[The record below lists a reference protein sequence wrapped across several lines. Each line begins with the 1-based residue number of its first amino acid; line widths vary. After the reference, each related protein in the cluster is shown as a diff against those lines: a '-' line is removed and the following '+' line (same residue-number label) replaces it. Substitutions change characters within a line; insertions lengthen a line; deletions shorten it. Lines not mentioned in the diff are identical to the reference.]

1 MQIKEVPIIE
11 TSTLRRDL
19 YIVTSL
25 LLADKE
31 MAKAE
36 AMAARADVFY
46 ENEVRRLMLWVSV
59 AVRGLLDLLAEQD
72 DRFSEKHCGEY
83 WADFEAGEKALLT
96 FRQACNSSIHAK
108 EILTYKA
115 VHQESNRKIKRVYVD
130 RMTIRG
136 IHKNKQTRA
145 QIDIIRFVQTADAL
159 INFIQEEDHANL

>member
-1 MQIKEVPIIE
+1 MQIKEVPVIE

-59 AVRGLLDLLAEQD
+59 AVRGLLDLLAEKE

-83 WADFEAGEKALLT
+83 WADFEAGKKEPLT
-96 FRQACNSSIHAK
+96 FRQACNSSVHAK

-115 VHQESNRKIKRVYVD
+115 VQQESNREFKCAYVD

-136 IHKNKQTRA
+136 IHQNKQTRA

-159 INFIQEEDHANL
+159 ISFIQEEDHANL